1 MPAPAPK
8 SDELWPEEPEPPE
21 ESEPDL
27 PELPGSEIHEEED
40 FGPPPDEESEL
51 ELPGFESELDMLE
64 PAAAEE
70 PATDEMVGSDLSWAE
85 EQVLEEAEGATA
97 ALPPLAPGK
106 VLVGLREL
114 CSLSEP
120 GLYNLVATMDT
131 SAPLSTLYARV
142 ERREGRARLHVG
154 GTVAEAMLM
163 EEEGALFVEARLVL
177 ASVTRPLRLRIA
189 DPQGPEQLR
198 LGLDVLAG
206 AFVVDPAERYLQ
218 GA

>member
-1 MPAPAPK
+1 
-8 SDELWPEEPEPPE
+8 
-21 ESEPDL
+21 
-27 PELPGSEIHEEED
+27 
-40 FGPPPDEESEL
+40 
-51 ELPGFESELDMLE
+51 
-64 PAAAEE
+64 
-70 PATDEMVGSDLSWAE
+70 MVGSDLSWADDQAPE
-85 EQVLEEAEGATA
+85 ETEGPA

-154 GTVAEAMLM
+154 GSVAEAMLL

-177 ASVTRPLRLRIA
+177 ASVTRPLRLRLA

-206 AFVVDPAERYLQ
+206 VFVVDPAERYLQ